1 MTQKQT
7 IAIFGNPNVGKST
20 LFSHLTGVHVVASN
34 YPGTTVEFKQGDAVF
49 KSESY
54 TVVDVPGTYSLS
66 GNNDAEESAVTMLDH
81 ADYVINIID
90 ATNLERNLLLTYQL
104 MQKKIPMIVALN
116 FVEEAHHKGI
126 VIDAKRLAKR
136 LGVPV
141 VPITATTAQGIKSL
155 VDTFHTAKTPEISA
169 RLSEKKIWENI
180 QKDCGDVQT
189 INPSTHTF
197 KERLEDMTI
206 KPATGIPIGL
216 IAIVLIFTLIR
227 FVGEGFITYVFD
239 PLFEL
244 LRPLLMIV
252 SESISNQ
259 FIHDILIGTLSGGE
273 IDFVESM
280 GLLTTGLYV
289 PIAMI
294 LPYIVAF
301 YFVLSVF
308 EDVGYLPRL
317 STLVDS
323 IMHRFGMHGLA
334 IVPMLLGFGCNVP
347 GVFATRILETKR
359 QRFIVTT
366 LTAITVPCMAQLAM
380 IYGLLGSYGIQAL
393 LLVFVTLFSVWMVLA
408 LIMSRFMKG
417 QTPETFVE
425 IPPIRFPR
433 AKTLFQKSWFRT
445 KHFIKEAIPFVLLGV
460 VIVNVLYVTGII
472 DLLGTAAEP
481 VVTNVMG
488 LPKETIGSL
497 LVGFLRKDVAVGM
510 LVPLGL
516 TMKEMVIA
524 SVVLTMY
531 FPCIATF
538 IVIFKEMGLKDT
550 LKSTAIMLASTL
562 LVAGLLNVL
571 L

>member
-1 MTQKQT
+1 
-7 IAIFGNPNVGKST
+7 
-20 LFSHLTGVHVVASN
+20 
-34 YPGTTVEFKQGDAVF
+34 
-49 KSESY
+49 
-54 TVVDVPGTYSLS
+54 
-66 GNNDAEESAVTMLDH
+66 
-81 ADYVINIID
+81 
-90 ATNLERNLLLTYQL
+90 
-104 MQKKIPMIVALN
+104 
-116 FVEEAHHKGI
+116 
-126 VIDAKRLAKR
+126 
-136 LGVPV
+136 
-141 VPITATTAQGIKSL
+141 
-155 VDTFHTAKTPEISA
+155 
-169 RLSEKKIWENI
+169 
-180 QKDCGDVQT
+180 
-189 INPSTHTF
+189 
-197 KERLEDMTI
+197 
-206 KPATGIPIGL
+206 
-216 IAIVLIFTLIR
+216 
-227 FVGEGFITYVFD
+227 
-239 PLFEL
+239 
-244 LRPLLMIV
+244 
-252 SESISNQ
+252 
-259 FIHDILIGTLSGGE
+259 
-273 IDFVESM
+273 
-280 GLLTTGLYV
+280 
-289 PIAMI
+289 
-294 LPYIVAF
+294 
-301 YFVLSVF
+301 
-308 EDVGYLPRL
+308 
-317 STLVDS
+317 
-323 IMHRFGMHGLA
+323 
-334 IVPMLLGFGCNVP
+334 
-347 GVFATRILETKR
+347 
-359 QRFIVTT
+359 
-366 LTAITVPCMAQLAM
+366 M

-393 LLVFVTLFSVWMVLA
+393 LLVFVTLFTVWMVLA